1 MIKTL
6 SVLMTKGKRASD
18 KYLYWNWPV
27 IVLLKSLS
35 APKKSYN
42 FVLLQSKTVLQS
54 TIYIYYTL
62 YILITL
68 LTCIGVRRLIS

>member
-35 APKKSYN
+35 APKK
-42 FVLLQSKTVLQS
+42 
-54 TIYIYYTL
+54 
-62 YILITL
+62 
-68 LTCIGVRRLIS
+68 